1 MKKAIIISYFFPPAN
16 SVASPRVQ
24 AFAENLKKF
33 NIDPV
38 IFTRHWNGNEN
49 EWTDFLKDN
58 HHQPSVT
65 ENKMFTVYRLPY
77 HANSKFEKNS
87 TITKPLRKLYH
98 FINPAIGKFNL
109 EVNAYKCFYNFLNN
123 HLAKNHYD
131 VIIISAPP
139 FNTVRLG
146 HELAA
151 KFNIPL
157 VLDLR
162 DIWQG
167 LLVPENSTPDFKT
180 KYFLYFNRRY
190 ARKWFASA
198 KLITTV
204 SEPLA
209 QEIKSVTGKQAKVI
223 TNGFEEKFFSQLQPK
238 HKNQLFNFTVVGTIY
253 PKQDI
258 QILIKGLK
266 KFKALHSIEKMQLNF
281 IGLKSLT
288 EVAKNIEESLQDFKM
303 LITGK
308 IPRQEALQF
317 LADAHILFY
326 SGWKGHKGIYSTK
339 IFEYL
344 GARKNIL
351 IAPGDDDVIDE
362 LLDITKAGNVANSPD
377 EFCNHLS
384 NAYRQWETNGTITY
398 FGIEKEILKYS
409 RENQTE
415 KFAKEILNAIS

>member
-58 HHQPSVT
+58 HHQPLVA

-77 HANSKFEKNS
+77 QSNSKFEKNS
-87 TITKPLRKLYH
+87 SITKPIRKLYH
-98 FINPAIGKFNL
+98 FINPAIGKFNI

-123 HLAKNHYD
+123 HLSQNYYD

-146 HELAA
+146 YELSK

-167 LLVPENSTPDFKT
+167 LLVPQNSVPDLKT
-180 KYFLYFNRRY
+180 KYFLYFNRHY

-204 SEPLA
+204 SQPLA
-209 QEIKSVTGKQAKVI
+209 EEIKFVTGKQAEVI
-223 TNGFEEKFFSQLQPK
+223 TNGFEEKYFSELKPK
-238 HKNQLFNFTVVGTIY
+238 NQNQLFNFTVVGTIY
-253 PKQDI
+253 PKQNI
-258 QILIKGLK
+258 QILIDGLK
-266 KFKALHSIEKMQLNF
+266 KFKANNSIEKIKLNF
-281 IGLKSLT
+281 IGLKTIADVAKKIEQSLT
-288 EVAKNIEESLQDFKM
+288 EFNM
-303 LITGK
+303 LVTGK
-308 IPRQEALQF
+308 IPRHDALQF

-326 SGWKGHKGIYSTK
+326 PGWKGHKGIYSTK

-351 IAPGDDDVIDE
+351 VAPGDDDVIDD
-362 LLDITKAGNVANSPD
+362 LLKTTNAGNVANSPE
-377 EFCNHLS
+377 EFYHHLTT
-384 NAYRQWETNGTITY
+384 AYRQWQTNGTIEY
-398 FGIEKEILKYS
+398 LGIEKEILKYS

-415 KFAKEILNAIS
+415 KFAREILNAIS